1 MDGLHGKTLMSRVLE
16 GIRVLD
22 FGRYIAGPYC
32 GTLLGDMGAE
42 VIRIEK
48 IDGSEDR
55 FLSPLTEKGDGALFM
70 QLARNKLGLTLNPM
84 KPQGREIVRKLVA
97 TADVVIANLPP
108 DTLLAM
114 GLDYDSLKAI
124 KPNIILTMISAF
136 GRGGPYSNRVGFD
149 GLGQAMSGAMYMS
162 GTPDQPVRAY
172 PPFIDFGTA
181 SLAAFGTMTALFQRQ
196 KTGKGQIVEGSLFN
210 TALTMMNGTA
220 IEQSVIKR
228 DRVATLNRSQ
238 TSAPADTFR
247 TKDGWVL
254 VQSVGGPLFKRWADL
269 MGETHWLDDPRF
281 KDDISRGDNGELIS
295 ERLAQWCAE
304 RNTEEVLQAMEEA
317 RLPAGPVLSPQEVL
331 DDPHIAAKGLFQSIE
346 YPGLDSPAP
355 LMSTPVEL
363 SEDIARPHWVN
374 TPTKSWPSW
383 GIQSLRSLSSGKIES
398 CNRLER
404 CMIPIMY
411 ILELELIRRQC
422 KDNYA
427 AVPNRFTRP
436 SKEARCIA

>member
-1 MDGLHGKTLMSRVLE
+1 MSKVLE

-55 FLSPLTEKGDGALFM
+55 FLSPITEQGDGALFM

-84 KPQGREIVRKLVA
+84 KPEGRKIVKKLVT
-97 TADVVIANLPP
+97 TADVKIANLPP

-114 GLDYDSLKAI
+114 GLDYDSLKAS
-124 KPNIILTMISAF
+124 KPDIILTMISAF

-162 GTPDQPVRAY
+162 GTPEQPVKAY
-172 PPFIDFGTA
+172 PPFVDFGTA
-181 SLAAFGTMTALFQRQ
+181 SLAAFGTMAALFQRQ

-210 TALTMMNGTA
+210 TALTMMNGPA
-220 IEQSVIKR
+220 IEQSAIKR

-238 TSAPADTFR
+238 TSAPADTFK
-247 TKDGWVL
+247 TKNGWVL

-269 MGETHWLDDPRF
+269 MGEAHWLDDPRF

-295 ERLAQWCAE
+295 ERLARWCAE
-304 RNTEEVLQAMEEA
+304 RTNEEVLSAMEAA

-331 DDPHIAAKGLFQSIE
+331 DDPHIAAKGLFKAVQ
-346 YPGLDSPAP
+346 YPGLDSPVP

-363 SEDIARPHWVN
+363 SETPGEIRSRP
-374 TPTKSWPSW
+374 PTL
-383 GIQSLRSLSSGKIES
+383 GEHTDQL
-398 CNRLER
+398 
-404 CMIPIMY
+404 MA
-411 ILELELIRRQC
+411 ELGYSETEI
-422 KDNYA
+422 
-427 AVPNRFTRP
+427 
-436 SKEARCIA
+436 SKLKEQRVV